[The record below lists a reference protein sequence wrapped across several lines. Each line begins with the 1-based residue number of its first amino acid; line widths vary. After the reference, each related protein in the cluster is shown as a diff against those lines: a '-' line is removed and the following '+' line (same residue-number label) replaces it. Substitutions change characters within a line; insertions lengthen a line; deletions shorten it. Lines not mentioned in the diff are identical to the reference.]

1 MWIEKSS
8 EKELIVFATNY
19 DFLIPLS
26 LLPNVIDL
34 SYFYYENS
42 VRSNNLSF
50 KYQRFTPSRCK
61 YIGIRKFCACGKDSC
76 PFDL

>member
-50 KYQRFTPSRCK
+50 KYQRSKLTGCRD
-61 YIGIRKFCACGKDSC
+61 IEIRKFEAKTQ
-76 PFDL
+76 FFITK